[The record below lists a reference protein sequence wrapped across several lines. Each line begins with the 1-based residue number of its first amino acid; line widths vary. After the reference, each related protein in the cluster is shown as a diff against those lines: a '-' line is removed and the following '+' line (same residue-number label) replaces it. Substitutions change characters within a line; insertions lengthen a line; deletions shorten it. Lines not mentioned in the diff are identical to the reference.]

1 MERTYKKIDM
11 ETAVSMLK
19 DHQLWLSSGGKE
31 GKQAVF
37 TGYDLSGLDSDYAEA
52 RYVVPP
58 FWEKN
63 LSKIDLSYSNLSG
76 LSFRKVNLSQ
86 ADFRGANL
94 KNTRFYWANL
104 FEADFSGA
112 DISEANIEESSLV
125 EVNLTKVNLFKT
137 SIAYSDLK
145 NANLQD
151 ANCQETNFQRTQLQG
166 ANLHGADFYG
176 ARFVAT
182 TIEENQLTHIRFA
195 ESIEFSL
202 AGADIVSLQAQE
214 SSVDEEIRQLKE
226 KLKQVESKSKSD
238 SQNNQI
244 KNDQLRSQL
253 EQKEEE
259 KNRISERLKKLEK
272 ELDVLKEGRNQ
283 RIQDAKSSLANALIN
298 TDNQIK
304 NNENTACLFKWLGIV
319 LFGMSIFLL
328 INFGSF
334 VVCLPE
340 LFVEKKLNI
349 LFYTFPIITL
359 MVIGTTCL
367 RHQKNLLAEVRH
379 FSNMKH
385 QIELYSG
392 LLEASQHAA
401 ASFNNPEKAD
411 EYVQETFTQ
420 IRNRLLNSQYL
431 PDNSSADKQSDN
443 DFGSDKV
450 LDLLN
455 KIADLS
461 GKKPMGN

>member
-1 MERTYKKIDM
+1 MGNNDMQIDE
-11 ETAVSMLK
+11 ETFLSILK
-19 DHQLWLSSGGKE
+19 EHQLWVNSNGQSGKR
-31 GKQAVF
+31 A
-37 TGYDLSGLDSDYAEA
+37 DLSGQDFSGISFRYYAYLLSASPWTVNLRFAILKGINFSHADLSEA
-52 RYVVPP
+52 NLEAVNLIEGNLNGANLKRAI
-58 FWEKN
+58 
-63 LSKIDLSYSNLSG
+63 LSKAKMINAHLSG
-76 LSFRKVNLSQ
+76 ANLRG
-86 ADFRGANL
+86 ADLTGTDLTGADLTGANLTGAELRGANL
-94 KNTRFYWANL
+94 TRANLTRANLIGTDLTGADLGGAILSEVILDKEITDL
-104 FEADFSGA
+104 FEASHLDFTQFIAPVGSYS
-112 DISEANIEESSLV
+112 DNLRKKFQSSEA
-125 EVNLTKVNLFKT
+125 
-137 SIAYSDLK
+137 
-145 NANLQD
+145 
-151 ANCQETNFQRTQLQG
+151 
-166 ANLHGADFYG
+166 
-176 ARFVAT
+176 
-182 TIEENQLTHIRFA
+182 TIRELE
-195 ESIEFSL
+195 
-202 AGADIVSLQAQE
+202 
-214 SSVDEEIRQLKE
+214 E
-226 KLKQVESKSKSD
+226 KLKQAQQAQSETV
-238 SQNNQI
+238 
-244 KNDQLRSQL
+244 KNDEEITKLNEQLNL
-253 EQKEEE
+253 EKSEKQKITEKLEELNNLLNKRKEELRG
-259 KNRISERLKKLEK
+259 RIKDAQKSLSEALK
-272 ELDVLKEGRNQ
+272 
-283 RIQDAKSSLANALIN
+283 N
-298 TDNQIK
+298 TDKQIK
-304 NNENTACLFKWLGIV
+304 NNENTARLFKWLGIV

-359 MVIGTTCL
+359 MLIGTTCL

-401 ASFNNPEKAD
+401 ASFDNPEKAN

-461 GKKPMGN
+461 GKKSMGN